1 MVELKRIVMRYI
13 FIYLLGIALVT
24 GCGQSKTENA
34 DDPAESAASTAEDGS
49 GPMAETV
56 GDWPG
61 TYEGVVPCADCPGIK
76 TTVVLNNN
84 DTFRITQD
92 YEDRDQKVD
101 DNGRIMWH
109 DGGKVAH
116 LKGTEVNL
124 KFKIGKND
132 IKQLDEDEQEITS
145 ELAPHYVLNKIKEVE
160 LPIE

>member
-1 MVELKRIVMRYI
+1 MKYI
-13 FIYLLGIALVT
+13 FSYLLGIAILT

-34 DDPAESAASTAEDGS
+34 GDATEAAETAEASANEDGAA
-49 GPMAETV
+49 PIAETV

-116 LKGTEVNL
+116 LKGKDVNL
-124 KFKIGKND
+124 KFKIGKD
-132 IKQLDEDEQEITS
+132 HVKQLDADEKEITS
-145 ELAPHYVLNKIKEVE
+145 NLAEHYVLKKIKEAE
-160 LPIE
+160 LPVE

>member
-1 MVELKRIVMRYI
+1 MKYI
-13 FIYLLGIALVT
+13 FSYLLGIAILT
-24 GCGQSKTENA
+24 GCGQSKTESA
-34 DDPAESAASTAEDGS
+34 DDPAETAETTAASENEDES
-49 GPMAETV
+49 APIAETV

-116 LKGTEVNL
+116 LKGTNVNL
-124 KFKIGKND
+124 KFKIGDDNL
-132 IKQLDEDEQEITS
+132 KQLDEDEKEITS
-145 ELAPHYVLNKIKEVE
+145 NLAEHYVLKKIKDAE
-160 LPIE
+160 LPVE

>member
-1 MVELKRIVMRYI
+1 MKYI
-13 FIYLLGIALVT
+13 FSYLLGIAILT
-24 GCGQSKTENA
+24 GCGQSKTESA
-34 DDPAESAASTAEDGS
+34 DDPAENTETTAASESEDGS
-49 GPMAETV
+49 APIAETV

-116 LKGTEVNL
+116 LKGTNVNL
-124 KFKIGKND
+124 KFKIGND
-132 IKQLDEDEQEITS
+132 NLKQLDEDEKEITS
-145 ELAPHYVLNKIKEVE
+145 NLAEHYVLKKIKEAE
-160 LPIE
+160 LPVE